1 MPGFTTPGPAGD
13 AGDAR
18 ALVERQGCDAAVRDM
33 TPGRETF
40 EAAVRELTREGMP
53 FVVVSG
59 SATDQLPRKRS
70 GRQGWRRATPTGGG
84 RSSVECA
91 VLKTGRAEIDP
102 AENGRSS
109 NTPGRRLR
117 ALPRACG
124 GPRLWRGPRSI
135 CCPGSDAGT
144 CVPGDV
150 AVRVFANRR
159 FSNRSIPYRRLFSG
173 RMGQGGA

>member
-33 TPGRETF
+33 TPGRETS
-40 EAAVRELTREGMP
+40 EAAARELTREGMP
-53 FVVVSG
+53 VVVVSG

-102 AENGRSS
+102 AENGRSW
-109 NTPGRRLR
+109 NPPCLRRL
-117 ALPRACG
+117 
-124 GPRLWRGPRSI
+124 RLWRGPRFM